1 MILNVNNASFSYD
14 GITKQFEDISFSLG
28 RGEILSLLG
37 RNGTGKSTLIK
48 CILSIL
54 RLQGG
59 KVEIGGRRVADM
71 RPEEIA
77 QQVGYVPQTHHAV
90 FPFTALDFVLM
101 GRAPHIATFAVP
113 KEEDYEKAEAAFA
126 RIGITP
132 LREKCISEMS
142 GGESQ
147 MVMIARAL
155 AQEPSLLILDEPTS
169 HLDIGNQTKTMAT
182 IDRLAAD
189 GIAILMCT
197 HFPDHAFLVSH
208 TVAILEKG
216 RLIAQG
222 RAEDVITKE
231 NLREAYGVDICV
243 HYIEEAGRTVCI
255 PISPCGCRGREATTP
270 ANRHGAMIASPL
282 AEGETNG
289 FR

>member
-14 GITKQFEDISFSLG
+14 GITKQFEEISLSLR
-28 RGEILSLLG
+28 RGEVLSLLG

-48 CILSIL
+48 CILNIL
-54 RLQGG
+54 TLQKGE
-59 KVEIGGRRVADM
+59 VEIDGRRVADM
-71 RPEEIA
+71 RPEEVA
-77 QQVGYVPQTHHAV
+77 RQVGYVPQAHQAV
-90 FPFTALDFVLM
+90 FPFSALDFVLM
-101 GRAPHIATFAVP
+101 GRAPHISAFSVP
-113 KEEDYEKAEAAFA
+113 GEEDYEKAEEAFE
-126 RIGITP
+126 RIGITH
-132 LREKCISEMS
+132 LREKSISEIS

-169 HLDIGNQTKTMAT
+169 HLDVGNQMKTIAT
-182 IDRLAAD
+182 IDQLAAD

-197 HFPDHAFLVSH
+197 HFPDHAFLISH
-208 TVAILEKG
+208 SAAILNKG

-222 RAEDVITKE
+222 RVEDVITKE

-255 PISPCGCRGREATTP
+255 PMNPCGCRGR
-270 ANRHGAMIASPL
+270 
-282 AEGETNG
+282 GEV
-289 FR
+289 

>member
-1 MILNVNNASFSYD
+1 MILNVEHASFSYD
-14 GITKQFEDISFSLG
+14 GITKQFEDTSFSLQE
-28 RGEILSLLG
+28 GEVFSLLG

-48 CILSIL
+48 CILNIL

-59 KVEIGGRRVADM
+59 SVKINGRQVADM
-71 RPEEIA
+71 RPEEVA
-77 QQVGYVPQTHHAV
+77 RQVGYVPQAHHVV

-101 GRAPHIATFAVP
+101 GRAPHISAFAVP
-113 KEEDYEKAEAAFA
+113 KEEDYEKTEEAFA
-126 RIGITP
+126 RVGISH
-132 LREKCISEMS
+132 LREKPISEIS

-169 HLDIGNQTKTMAT
+169 HLDIGNQMKTVAT
-182 IDRLAAD
+182 IDHLAAD

-208 TVAILEKG
+208 SAAILDKG
-216 RLIAQG
+216 RFIAQG
-222 RAEDVITKE
+222 RAEDVITEE

-255 PISPCGCRGREATTP
+255 PMNPCGCRGREEA
-270 ANRHGAMIASPL
+270 
-282 AEGETNG
+282 
-289 FR
+289 

>member
-14 GITKQFEDISFSLG
+14 GITKQFEDVSFSLR
-28 RGEILSLLG
+28 RGEVLSLLG

-48 CILSIL
+48 CILNIL
-54 RLQGG
+54 TPQSGM
-59 KVEIGGRRVADM
+59 VEINGHRVTDM
-71 RPEEIA
+71 RPEEVA
-77 QQVGYVPQTHHAV
+77 REVGYVPQVHHAV

-101 GRAPHIATFAVP
+101 GRAPHISTFSVP
-113 KEEDYEKAEAAFA
+113 KEEDYEKAEEAFA
-126 RIGITP
+126 RIGITH

-169 HLDIGNQTKTMAT
+169 HLDIGNQMKVIAT

-189 GIAILMCT
+189 GIAILMST
-197 HFPDHAFLVSH
+197 HFPDHGFLVSH
-208 TVAILEKG
+208 TVAILQGG

-222 RAEDVITKE
+222 PAEDVITKE
-231 NLREAYGVDICV
+231 NLHEAYGVDVCV
-243 HYIEEAGRTVCI
+243 RYVEEAERMVCI
-255 PISPCGCRGREATTP
+255 PINPCGCRGRGEA
-270 ANRHGAMIASPL
+270 
-282 AEGETNG
+282 
-289 FR
+289 

>member
-14 GITKQFEDISFSLG
+14 GITKQFEDISLSLR
-28 RGEILSLLG
+28 RGEVLSLLG

-48 CILSIL
+48 CILNIL
-54 RLQGG
+54 RLRGG
-59 KVEIGGRRVADM
+59 KVEIDGRRVADM

-77 QQVGYVPQTHHAV
+77 RQVGYVPQAHRAV
-90 FPFTALDFVLM
+90 FPFSALDFVLM
-101 GRAPHIATFAVP
+101 GRTPHISTFAVP
-113 KEEDYEKAEAAFA
+113 KEEDYKKAEEAFE
-126 RIGITP
+126 RIGITH
-132 LREKCISEMS
+132 LREKSISEMS

-169 HLDIGNQTKTMAT
+169 HLDVGNQMKTIAT
-182 IDRLAAD
+182 IDQLAAD

-197 HFPDHAFLVSH
+197 HFPDHALLVSH
-208 TVAILEKG
+208 SAAILENG

-231 NLREAYGVDICV
+231 NLREAYGVDVCV
-243 HYIEEAGRTVCI
+243 RYIEEAGRMVCI
-255 PISPCGCRGREATTP
+255 PISPCGCQ
-270 ANRHGAMIASPL
+270 HGEIV
-282 AEGETNG
+282 
-289 FR
+289 